1 MANGLDMSQKQNEIP
16 IFSSQTLSK
25 SVVLN
30 QATEPPSSLRVQ
42 HNETSASV
50 SYVRG
55 NASVSFSVNVQAQ
68 LFAGAVPRWVRD
80 AKSADLVI
88 KFMKNELKS
97 NFMSQDSGACLAL
110 YPSFLQL
117 GRNSIEKLK
126 SKLTFQLSF

>member
-1 MANGLDMSQKQNEIP
+1 M
-16 IFSSQTLSK
+16 
-25 SVVLN
+25 N

-88 KFMKNELKS
+88 KVMKNE
-97 NFMSQDSGACLAL
+97 
-110 YPSFLQL
+110 
-117 GRNSIEKLK
+117 
-126 SKLTFQLSF
+126 